1 MVMIS
6 LPLPLIHERKKRASA
21 FQRMADQF
29 MADPRYF
36 QVTFLLLF
44 LIYGIGVLNWE
55 VTLPVLAAAFLSC
68 ICTQFIFIH
77 FKTGDYH
84 SLKSALIS
92 ALSLCLIL
100 KTNHWYIMLLAGV
113 LAIASKFI
121 FRFRHPMSKDKP
133 ARSKHFFNPTNFG
146 IIVTMLLT
154 GQAWISPGQWGS
166 NGLLVFSI
174 GLLGLVVLL
183 RVKRLDT
190 AFSFLITFFF
200 LTCIRSLFMLGWSF
214 DSVTHQF
221 TSGTLLLFTF
231 FMITDP
237 VSTPSHKTARIIWS
251 SLIGFLAFYLANYE
265 FVNGSPLWALFVL
278 SPLTFLLDKLFVH
291 QKFSWI

>member
-1 MVMIS
+1 MTN
-6 LPLPLIHERKKRASA
+6 
-21 FQRMADQF
+21 QF
-29 MADPRYF
+29 VADPRYF
-36 QVTFLLLF
+36 QVTFLFLF

-55 VTLPVLAAAFLSC
+55 LPFPVVAAAFLSC
-68 ICTQFIFIH
+68 LFIQLLFIH

-92 ALSLCLIL
+92 ALSLCLML

-121 FRFRHPMSKDKP
+121 FRFRHRALKDKS

-146 IIVTMLLT
+146 IIVTMMVT

-200 LTCIRSLFMLGWSF
+200 LTCFRSLFVLGWSF
-214 DSVTHQF
+214 DSVMHQF

-237 VSTPSHKTARIIWS
+237 VSTPSHKTARIIWA
-251 SLIGFLAFYLANYE
+251 SLNAMAAFYLANYE
-265 FVNGSPLWALFVL
+265 FVNGAPLWVLFVL

>member
-1 MVMIS
+1 
-6 LPLPLIHERKKRASA
+6 
-21 FQRMADQF
+21 MADQF
-29 MADPRYF
+29 VGDPRYF
-36 QVTFLLLF
+36 QITFLFVF
-44 LIYGIGVLNWE
+44 LIYGISVLSWE
-55 VTLPVLAAAFLSC
+55 VTFPILSAAFLSC
-68 ICTQFIFIH
+68 IITQLAFIH
-77 FKTGDYH
+77 FKTHDYH

-92 ALSLCLIL
+92 ALSLCLML
-100 KTNHWYIMLLAGV
+100 KTNHWHIMVLAGV

-121 FRFRHPMSKDKP
+121 FRFYHPESKEKP
-133 ARSKHFFNPTNFG
+133 GRSKHFFNPTNFG
-146 IIVTMLLT
+146 IIVTMMLT

-190 AFSFLITFFF
+190 AFSFLLTFFF
-200 LTCIRSLFMLGWSF
+200 LTCIRSVFMLGWSF

-251 SLIGFLAFYLANYE
+251 SLIAMLAFYLANYV
-265 FVNGSPLWALFVL
+265 FLNGAPLWALFFL